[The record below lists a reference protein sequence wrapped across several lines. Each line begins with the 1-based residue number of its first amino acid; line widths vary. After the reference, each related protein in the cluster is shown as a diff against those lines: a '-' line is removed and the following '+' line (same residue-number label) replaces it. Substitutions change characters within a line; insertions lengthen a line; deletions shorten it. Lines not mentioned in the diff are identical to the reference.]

1 MNIPELQKKV
11 ADVLGVSSS
20 QKELAFEIFIDTVA
34 SILTEGITLKV
45 PGIGFFQI
53 KNASI
58 KAGDNKSLIF
68 SSLPEDFTRE
78 DKNLFLTID
87 VLQKSNTTSEYDSNV
102 FSIGVGKPLL
112 PLTMDEMPDS
122 ETSYAMLR
130 KSIEERVKELISE
143 SDQIP
148 NFNVWD
154 DYYKEN
160 PETGKQFPDPGS
172 NHNVKNTSF
181 DFILPGLGRSDA
193 SKSSDNNNLLNT
205 LIVDIPDFNQQNE
218 NQEEK
223 HLNNTEQSVSK
234 EDGDEFVVIK
244 GVNPLSNGITI
255 DDLLDDSEADN
266 NVGNAKSIEFE
277 IPDSDL
283 SKILIEEPLVIQ
295 PKRENTNDKPVEET
309 ISINDFLDNPISP
322 EKTIDLNEYLNS
334 EQIQDQEKQISL
346 KDLGLDR
353 ESMGNAKLY
362 PESES
367 EFLSNDR
374 ISGQLRDESGE
385 QSNII
390 DNSYYE
396 TDKVNEDEI
405 LKQEDK
411 LKTNIEDDFGR
422 LEKSIYGFT
431 IEINEKDE
439 PIDDP
444 FEELIASSKKANE
457 TATKEPDNFGLVE
470 NDKNDVKTEST
481 DETGFK
487 DERWV
492 DLIQS
497 EPIVDKNENINTK
510 FEKDLKSKDSVVGEQ
525 KTPDDLSEESNSKSA
540 DEFEIIN
547 WPDPMEVKN
556 NERIE
561 WNWGDE
567 LKEEFGLGSSETED
581 IAFEEV
587 DDLIDNNESLVSEDG
602 IEEQENL
609 KKDLFSRLE
618 RTLEHEVTSLHEID
632 DEIRTPII
640 QKLQIPN
647 EIPEGNLTYQGK
659 KSSGKTTGDILIKND
674 EKVFL
679 EFHGPP
685 PKYQFVE
692 DKSPLNEKRMAITLS
707 PEFFEELRQESSQR
721 ITREKNKDTATLP
734 IPIVKELIDNELD
747 SNSDSLPKR
756 DNSIRTFSII
766 ISILIVVGFVVVF
779 FFLRNNSNPNQT
791 VYNIPTQQE
800 SAQKTAPVESQTSNS
815 SQEIQTQAP
824 SKINSNLN
832 MDESSDFPASAT
844 PPVPIKDQ
852 ATDMPSSSIPKKESR
867 AAIHKSNSE
876 IKPEQ
881 KKVEKSIENNGL
893 YRTLTTDTKINNTIY
908 YDGKSYNFQVS
919 SWRDKLKSET
929 EVKRLRALGMIAFI
943 VEAYL
948 PQKGGKWFRVRVGSF
963 NSEKQAEEYKTK
975 NNL

>member
-1 MNIPELQKKV
+1 MNIPELQIKV

-53 KNASI
+53 KNAAI
-58 KAGDNKSLIF
+58 KSGDNKSLIF

-87 VLQKSNTTSEYDSNV
+87 VLQKSKTTSEYDSNV

-112 PLTMDEMPDS
+112 PLVMDEMPDS

-130 KSIEERVKELISE
+130 KSIEERVKELISD

-148 NFNVWD
+148 NFNIWD
-154 DYYKEN
+154 DYYKEDS
-160 PETGKQFPDPGS
+160 ETGKQFPDTGS
-172 NHNVKNTSF
+172 NNNVKNADM

-193 SKSSDNNNLLNT
+193 SKSSDNNKLLNT

-223 HLNNTEQSVSK
+223 LHNNTEQSESK
-234 EDGDEFVVIK
+234 ENEDEFVVIK

-255 DDLLDDSEADN
+255 DDLLDDSDADN
-266 NVGNAKSIEFE
+266 NVGNAESVEFE
-277 IPDSDL
+277 IRDSDL
-283 SKILIEEPLVIQ
+283 SKILVEESLITN
-295 PKRENTNDKPVEET
+295 PKPDNTDDKPVEET
-309 ISINDFLDNPISP
+309 ISINDFLDNSISQ
-322 EKTIDLNEYLNS
+322 EKTIDLNEYLKS

-367 EFLSNDR
+367 EFLFNDR
-374 ISGQLRDESGE
+374 ISCQLRDESGE

-457 TATKEPDNFGLVE
+457 LDIEQPVIFK
-470 NDKNDVKTEST
+470 KEST
-481 DETGFK
+481 D
-487 DERWV
+487 V
-492 DLIQS
+492 
-497 EPIVDKNENINTK
+497 
-510 FEKDLKSKDSVVGEQ
+510 LKGKDSDSFDHNNTED
-525 KTPDDLSEESNSKSA
+525 TAEEPRLKSA
-540 DEFEIIN
+540 DEFEIID
-547 WPDPMEVKN
+547 WPEPMEVNN
-556 NERIE
+556 NEKIE

-567 LKEEFGLGSSETED
+567 LKEEFGIGSTETED
-581 IAFEEV
+581 ISFEEV
-587 DDLIDNNESLVSEDG
+587 DDSIINDELSISEDD
-602 IEEQENL
+602 IKEQDNF

-618 RTLEHEVTSLHEID
+618 RTLEHEVTSLREID
-632 DEIRTPII
+632 DEVEKQEISKNDSFSRFERTLKNDGSSLHQIDDDIIIPEI
-640 QKLQIPN
+640 QKLKIPD
-647 EIPEGNLTYQGK
+647 EITKDNFYDQGI
-659 KSSGKTTGDILIKND
+659 KSGRKTKGDILIKND

-692 DKSPLNEKRMAITLS
+692 DKSPLNEKKMAITLS
-707 PEFFEELRQESSQR
+707 PEYFEEFRQESSPR
-721 ITREKNKDTATLP
+721 ITREKNIDTGTLP
-734 IPIVKELIDNELD
+734 VPIIKELVDKELETD
-747 SNSDSLPKR
+747 SESHSKR
-756 DNSIRTFSII
+756 DYIKTFSII
-766 ISILIVVGFVVVF
+766 ISTLIVVGFVVVF
-779 FFLRNNSNPNQT
+779 FFLRNSSSSNQT
-791 VYNIPTQQE
+791 KYNKPVQQE
-800 SAQKTAPVESQTSNS
+800 SEQKTIPDESNS
-815 SQEIQTQAP
+815 SNSAQEIQTQAN

-832 MDESSDFPASAT
+832 LDESSDFPASAT

-852 ATDMPSSSIPKKESR
+852 VTDLPSSSIPIKENQ
-867 AAIHKSNSE
+867 AAIKKSNSE
-876 IKPEQ
+876 IKPGP
-881 KKVEKSIENNGL
+881 KKVEKSIDNNGL
-893 YRTLTTDTKINNTIY
+893 YRTFTTDTKVNNSIY

-929 EVKRLRALGMIAFI
+929 EVKRLRALGMTAFI

-948 PQKGGKWFRVRVGSF
+948 PQKGGKWFRVRVGPF

>member
-322 EKTIDLNEYLNS
+322 EKTIDLNE
-334 EQIQDQEKQISL
+334 
-346 KDLGLDR
+346 
-353 ESMGNAKLY
+353 
-362 PESES
+362 
-367 EFLSNDR
+367 
-374 ISGQLRDESGE
+374 
-385 QSNII
+385 
-390 DNSYYE
+390 
-396 TDKVNEDEI
+396 
-405 LKQEDK
+405 
-411 LKTNIEDDFGR
+411 
-422 LEKSIYGFT
+422 
-431 IEINEKDE
+431 
-439 PIDDP
+439 
-444 FEELIASSKKANE
+444 
-457 TATKEPDNFGLVE
+457 
-470 NDKNDVKTEST
+470 
-481 DETGFK
+481 
-487 DERWV
+487 
-492 DLIQS
+492 
-497 EPIVDKNENINTK
+497 
-510 FEKDLKSKDSVVGEQ
+510 
-525 KTPDDLSEESNSKSA
+525 
-540 DEFEIIN
+540 
-547 WPDPMEVKN
+547 
-556 NERIE
+556 
-561 WNWGDE
+561 
-567 LKEEFGLGSSETED
+567 
-581 IAFEEV
+581 
-587 DDLIDNNESLVSEDG
+587 
-602 IEEQENL
+602 
-609 KKDLFSRLE
+609 
-618 RTLEHEVTSLHEID
+618 
-632 DEIRTPII
+632 
-640 QKLQIPN
+640 
-647 EIPEGNLTYQGK
+647 
-659 KSSGKTTGDILIKND
+659 
-674 EKVFL
+674 
-679 EFHGPP
+679 
-685 PKYQFVE
+685 FV
-692 DKSPLNEKRMAITLS
+692 
-707 PEFFEELRQESSQR
+707 
-721 ITREKNKDTATLP
+721 
-734 IPIVKELIDNELD
+734 
-747 SNSDSLPKR
+747 
-756 DNSIRTFSII
+756 
-766 ISILIVVGFVVVF
+766 
-779 FFLRNNSNPNQT
+779 
-791 VYNIPTQQE
+791 
-800 SAQKTAPVESQTSNS
+800 
-815 SQEIQTQAP
+815 
-824 SKINSNLN
+824 
-832 MDESSDFPASAT
+832 
-844 PPVPIKDQ
+844 
-852 ATDMPSSSIPKKESR
+852 
-867 AAIHKSNSE
+867 
-876 IKPEQ
+876 
-881 KKVEKSIENNGL
+881 
-893 YRTLTTDTKINNTIY
+893 
-908 YDGKSYNFQVS
+908 
-919 SWRDKLKSET
+919 
-929 EVKRLRALGMIAFI
+929 
-943 VEAYL
+943 
-948 PQKGGKWFRVRVGSF
+948 
-963 NSEKQAEEYKTK
+963 
-975 NNL
+975 